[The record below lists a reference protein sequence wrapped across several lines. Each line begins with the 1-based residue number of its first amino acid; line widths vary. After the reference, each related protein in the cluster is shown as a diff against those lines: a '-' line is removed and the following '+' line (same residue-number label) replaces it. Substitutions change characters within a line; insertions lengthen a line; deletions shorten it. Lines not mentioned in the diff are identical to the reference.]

1 MNAKDSFISY
11 IEANR
16 PIIYVDTFDFN
27 AFDMTIESIKDS
39 FGAKICEYID
49 GLGIVDFKHKSV
61 KLEIDAYN
69 FLKQQLEPPFKEH
82 KFIILRDFS
91 EYLKDSKIVAL
102 LKTIALKAIKNDEYY
117 ATIFIVSSTRYI
129 PAELEKLITIYE
141 VPLPDESE
149 CERILNEFATAQNI
163 KINSFYI
170 KRKRTDYQK
179 NWHASHYEL

>member
-61 KLEIDAYN
+61 KLEIDA
-69 FLKQQLEPPFKEH
+69 
-82 KFIILRDFS
+82 
-91 EYLKDSKIVAL
+91 
-102 LKTIALKAIKNDEYY
+102 
-117 ATIFIVSSTRYI
+117 
-129 PAELEKLITIYE
+129 
-141 VPLPDESE
+141 
-149 CERILNEFATAQNI
+149 
-163 KINSFYI
+163 
-170 KRKRTDYQK
+170 
-179 NWHASHYEL
+179 